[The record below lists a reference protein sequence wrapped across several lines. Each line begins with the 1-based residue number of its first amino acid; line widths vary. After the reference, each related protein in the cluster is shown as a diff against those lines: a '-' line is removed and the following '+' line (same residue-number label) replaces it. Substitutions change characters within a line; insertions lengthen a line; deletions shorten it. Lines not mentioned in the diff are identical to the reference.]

1 MGSFLLELYME
12 LGASLATFKNAQDFL
27 SESSRRPGKWVDR
40 SSTCLCQWPESF
52 GSLVLLYLTGDKS
65 NAVSAHRARIG
76 KSPLSAVNDGVPRLE
91 RQLV

>member
-40 SSTCLCQWPESF
+40 SSTCYANGPKA
-52 GSLVLLYLTGDKS
+52 LVPWYYYT
-65 NAVSAHRARIG
+65 
-76 KSPLSAVNDGVPRLE
+76 
-91 RQLV
+91 